1 MMSEGEKSSSEEIVN
16 SVEEAAFQGTR
27 RLAVV
32 NMGPKPESSSFLYEL
47 LGKFVHEEGGQILSI
62 SVYPPDVDSDDE
74 EETNNKDGEDYEGY
88 YAVVE
93 CDSVATA
100 RDIYASF
107 DGMDSGRPS
116 GHCVDLQFIPD
127 DMEFEYPPFDVTT
140 KVSPNPYHYFCSMYP
155 FLFYDAKKSK
165 ENVIKRSLTFSLGL
179 CRMCW
184 NGLIRR
190 KSKWNFFRVR
200 FVRVEKYTHEEFLT
214 SLTEFDREYLKL
226 EMIGSDEAVIDR
238 EYLKVEMMLGSDEA
252 VVEK

>member
-107 DGMDSGRPS
+107 DGMDYGRPS

-140 KVSPNPYHYFCSMYP
+140 KEIERKRHQ
-155 FLFYDAKKSK
+155 KKSNLQSRTLP
-165 ENVIKRSLTFSLGL
+165 NVGKWTYQEVGEFKFSLL
-179 CRMCW
+179 VCL
-184 NGLIRR
+184 N
-190 KSKWNFFRVR
+190 
-200 FVRVEKYTHEEFLT
+200 
-214 SLTEFDREYLKL
+214 
-226 EMIGSDEAVIDR
+226 
-238 EYLKVEMMLGSDEA
+238 
-252 VVEK
+252 